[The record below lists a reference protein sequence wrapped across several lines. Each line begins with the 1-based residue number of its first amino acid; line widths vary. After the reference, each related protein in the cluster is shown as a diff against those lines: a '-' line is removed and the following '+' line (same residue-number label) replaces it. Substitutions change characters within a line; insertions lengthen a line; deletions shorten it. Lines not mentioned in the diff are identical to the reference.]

1 MWKIEFLIHV
11 GYIQLDLCMGPTN
24 KTEYMNQPP
33 IYLRAAQANSDR
45 QIPARYDLLGKT
57 QKEDDGS

>member
-1 MWKIEFLIHV
+1 
-11 GYIQLDLCMGPTN
+11 
-24 KTEYMNQPP
+24 MNLPP
-33 IYLRAAQANSDR
+33 IYLRAAQAYSDR